1 MHPKSTSDQGINLI
15 KKFEGLAKVDNDG
28 MVVPYRCSANVLT
41 IGYGHTKGVKKNMRI
56 TKQEAEGFL
65 RLDVKDSEAAV
76 KNLVTVPLTQN
87 QFDSLVSF
95 VFNLG
100 QGAFAKSTLLRKLN
114 SGDYSAVPAQLMR
127 WCLAPNFSATNFG
140 FL

>member
-1 MHPKSTSDQGINLI
+1 
-15 KKFEGLAKVDNDG
+15 
-28 MVVPYRCSANVLT
+28 
-41 IGYGHTKGVKKNMRI
+41 MRI

-127 WCLAPNFSATNFG
+127 SILDITIDM
-140 FL
+140 FLSDQ